1 MFSCLGL
8 SSCAF
13 FCVFCFV
20 YCRDFF
26 LVEKFPVQ
34 RPDRRVVYCNGL
46 FYVFPTRNIVN
57 FLINFTFST
66 ATYLSMARYSLFML
80 KVSLYPSQLN
90 MQYTTVPGFGRLHTV
105 CWAEIANYVIC
116 QVLNSPFCPL
126 LLLYCWLGYI
136 LYSCQNCAQ
145 NDLNMFRMGH

>member
-90 MQYTTVPGFGRLHTV
+90 MQYTLCQALADCIQYAEQKLPTTLYVKFSTARFVLCCFYTVG
-105 CWAEIANYVIC
+105 WAIYYIAVKI
-116 QVLNSPFCPL
+116 VPK
-126 LLLYCWLGYI
+126 
-136 LYSCQNCAQ
+136 
-145 NDLNMFRMGH
+145 MT